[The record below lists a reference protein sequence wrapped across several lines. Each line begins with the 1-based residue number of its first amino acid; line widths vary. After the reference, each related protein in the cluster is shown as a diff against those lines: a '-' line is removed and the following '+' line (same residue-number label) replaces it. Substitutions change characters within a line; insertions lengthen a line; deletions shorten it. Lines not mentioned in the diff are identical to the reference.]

1 MRQPLTET
9 TIAFVN
15 SRFLHILFLGCFVL
29 TAYAGRLWAQA
40 NASSSQ
46 VRRAILQS
54 RHLGAHGMGYNDRS
68 MSELSRRLSPVD
80 IPKLIALLTDR
91 TVRVGAQFAL
101 ASQCEASI
109 LPVREAAK
117 QHQMDFLDA
126 SDVMD
131 LISGFTGCPPV
142 AREEARAM
150 RDEVDQLRKN
160 EQARIAEE
168 AKRKAENDVRI
179 QENSIKM
186 MDPSRAKKLTREER
200 EEVYQRSLKA
210 MGLNEKGPL
219 TRAQKQMV
227 DRMYRTM
234 VLGEGSASPH
244 Q

>member
-1 MRQPLTET
+1 
-9 TIAFVN
+9 
-15 SRFLHILFLGCFVL
+15 
-29 TAYAGRLWAQA
+29 
-40 NASSSQ
+40 
-46 VRRAILQS
+46 
-54 RHLGAHGMGYNDRS
+54 MGYNDRS

-109 LPVREAAK
+109 LPVREASK
-117 QHQMDFLDA
+117 QHQMDFLEA

-131 LISGFTGCPPV
+131 LISGFAGCPPM

-150 RDEVDQLRKN
+150 RGEIDQLRKD

-168 AKRKAENDVRI
+168 AKRKAENDARI

-186 MDPSRAKKLTREER
+186 MDPSRAKELTREER

-210 MGLNEKGPL
+210 MGLSEKGPL
-219 TRAQKQMV
+219 TPAQRKMV

-234 VLGEGSASPH
+234 VLGEASAPPH